1 MTWPRLGRPADQ
13 TGDGPDP
20 LDDRSLPR
28 EERIA
33 RVMEYWYQDR
43 DGAALLIAQHD
54 NDGDREID

>member
-1 MTWPRLGRPADQ
+1 MGRPADQ
-13 TGDGPDP
+13 TGDGHDP
-20 LDDRSLPR
+20 LEDRSLPR
-28 EERIA
+28 EERIT